1 MSAEPDLMALDDL
14 PDDARELIA
23 RAERDIAAVREHAD
37 RRTAELRDEAEREI
51 ATIRERAD
59 AEVARAEQ
67 AATRELAPL
76 VRELVDSLR
85 RMQETYARDGKLDE
99 ALAIRARIRQLRS
112 DLLGVRFDPGNLT
125 EFTAADASRV
135 ILFEVVGRTDGS
147 LWGTDAYTA
156 DSRLGTVAVHAGVL
170 REGERGLVRVTL
182 VDGETLIYQGSTRH
196 GVTSYDYG
204 GYPLAYRVERV

>member
-37 RRTAELRDEAEREI
+37 RRTTARRDEAEREI
-51 ATIRERAD
+51 TAIRERAD
-59 AEVARAEQ
+59 GEVARAEQ

-125 EFTAADASRV
+125 EFTADDAGRV
-135 ILFEVVGRTDGS
+135 ILIEVVGRTDGS

-170 REGERGLVRVTL
+170 REGERGLVRVTIL
-182 VDGETLIYQGSTRH
+182 DGETLVYQGTTRH